1 MATLLELKQHLLS
14 GGKVRRTSWENPS
27 WYLRKCADNK
37 VNFVNPHNE
46 VDFVDFQDAVAD
58 DWEIYSPINYEECI
72 GCIGFFSAT
81 SDFKDARLD
90 ILEKYFGE
98 DCVGKFKSKSSNLW
112 SHFRPAK
119 PEEITFY
126 QGE

>member
-37 VNFVNPHNE
+37 VYFVNPRNE

-58 DWEIYSPINYEECI
+58 DWEIYDSYPYMGCLCKFWTGVPDSPVIGILSKIYPNKDMKYENQR
-72 GCIGFFSAT
+72 GFVFRNCEPLKP
-81 SDFKDARLD
+81 SDVK
-90 ILEKYFGE
+90 
-98 DCVGKFKSKSSNLW
+98 
-112 SHFRPAK
+112 
-119 PEEITFY
+119 FY